1 MVCCRLSVWR
11 GRSLWLSVL
20 LLIFVLGAILRSY
33 HLGFSRLETDESF
46 SWRLTQYSSEELI
59 RRTAADVHPPLYY
72 LLLQAW
78 TAGLGSSPAALRGLS
93 VLFGVLCIPMMY
105 LVCLESFT
113 GVSKPPETSSRMPH
127 LGALFSAFL
136 VAVHVT
142 QVVPGRTARMYSLG
156 VFLAGLTGWLLLRAL
171 RATRRQVWWWT
182 GYGVA
187 VAAFCYTHY
196 YAFFTVFAQVLF
208 AIVDLLI
215 RARKHSYRQFL
226 TSAAYFVFGEFVAF
240 SLYAI
245 WLPNFF
251 TQVHIVHRG
260 YWIPSVAVWQIE
272 RVFFDWSTGV
282 GYFGLQELCLWLVLL
297 SSCIA
302 WRVYRCDRA
311 ACFFLLQAALPWLFS
326 LAISVYGGRPI
337 FLQRYLAFAHLS
349 LLAFWGLI
357 LCRLPGWLARLS
369 LICLLGTAC
378 SFGLWD
384 TASQWQVRS
393 SVMSQTAHFLKEH
406 YRADDIILT
415 ERPSSDNL
423 LRYYIFRAGLKDLK
437 IHCLIDPAD
446 YAGHIPHL
454 ASLEIDEILLD
465 ERGPYLESVQ
475 RIWRAS
481 QNSSSAEASLPG
493 MSQAD
498 RSTFQDGDGY
508 LFTLV
513 LYERL
518 PR

>member
-1 MVCCRLSVWR
+1 MDCCRLTIWR
-11 GRSLWLSVL
+11 GRLPRLSAL
-20 LLIFVLGAILRSY
+20 LLILVLGAILRCY
-33 HLGFSRLETDESF
+33 HLDFSRLSTDESF

-59 RRTAADVHPPLYY
+59 WRTAADVHPPLYY

-78 TAGLGSSPAALRGLS
+78 IDGLGSSPAALRGLS

-105 LVCLESFT
+105 LLCLESLT
-113 GVSKPPETSSRMPH
+113 GVSKPSEPLSRKPH

-136 VAVHVT
+136 VAVHIT
-142 QVVPGRTARMYSLG
+142 QVVPGQTARMYSLG
-156 VFLAGLTGWLLLRAL
+156 VFFAGLTAWLLLRAL
-171 RATRRQVWWWT
+171 RATRQQVWWWT

-196 YAFFTVFAQVLF
+196 YAFFTVFAQALF

-215 RARKHSYRQFL
+215 RARKRSSPQFL
-226 TSAAYFVFGEFVAF
+226 TSVAYFVFGEFVAL

-260 YWIPSVAVWQIE
+260 YWIPSVPAWQIE

-282 GYFGLQELCLWLVLL
+282 GYFGPWEFWLWLVLL

-302 WRVYRCDRA
+302 WRVYRRDRA
-311 ACFFLLQAALPWLFS
+311 ACFFLLQAALPWLLS

-337 FLQRYLAFAHLS
+337 LLQRYLAFAHLS
-349 LLAFWGLI
+349 LLAFWGLM
-357 LCRLPGWLARLS
+357 LCRLPGWLVPLS

-378 SFGLWD
+378 SWGLWD
-384 TASQWQVRS
+384 TASQWQIHS
-393 SVMSQTAHFLKEH
+393 SAMSRIAHFLKEQ
-406 YRADDIILT
+406 YRAGDIILT

-423 LRYYIFRAGLKDLK
+423 LRYYIFREGLKDLK
-437 IHCLIDPAD
+437 IHCSIDPAD

-454 ASLEIDEILLD
+454 SSLEIDEILLD
-465 ERGPYLESVQ
+465 ERGPYLESAQ
-475 RIWRAS
+475 RIWLAS
-481 QNSSSAEASLPG
+481 QNSSFAEASLPG

-508 LFTLV
+508 LFKLV